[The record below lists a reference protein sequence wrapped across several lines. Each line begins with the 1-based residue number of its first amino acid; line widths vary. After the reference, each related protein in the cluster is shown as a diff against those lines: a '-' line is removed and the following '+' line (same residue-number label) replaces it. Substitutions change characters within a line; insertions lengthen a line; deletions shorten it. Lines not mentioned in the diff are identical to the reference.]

1 MDWNVV
7 AAWAEVAGAV
17 AVVISLVYLTAQIR
31 QGNTVAKAAGQES
44 VVNAFRNFT
53 QPIAQ
58 DPDLYRLFHRGIEE
72 FDSLEGDERGRF
84 FHLAFQ
90 FGKVFESAHFHYT
103 RGLLD
108 EGTWVG
114 WRNGLAHYAHAPGW
128 KKYWALR
135 SDLYSPE
142 FRAFVATLPA
152 PKLRASASVVPLAAE
167 AEQGG

>member
-1 MDWNVV
+1 MDWNAV

-17 AVVISLVYLTAQIR
+17 AVVISLVYLAVQIK
-31 QGNTVAKAAGQES
+31 QGNTLAKAAGQES

-58 DPDLYRLFHRGIEE
+58 DAELYRLFHRGVEE
-72 FDSLEGDERGRF
+72 FDSLEGDDRGRF

-108 EGTWVG
+108 EETWVG
-114 WRNGLAHYAHAPGW
+114 WRNGLAHYVHAPGW

-142 FRAFVATLPA
+142 FREFVATLPA
-152 PKLRASASVVPLAAE
+152 PARRASASVVPPSADLDPP
-167 AEQGG
+167 G